1 MVERFPQYRFVLCA
15 ADSIDDSTLDRYIP
29 KGTPLTVVRSA
40 TLAALRLAEGAV
52 VTSGTATLEAALL
65 RTPEVVVYRGPWPSM
80 LLMKLLIRVKWIS
93 LVNLILGYGCVK
105 ELKQHE
111 YTVDALERELR
122 NVLPGGALHDQQ
134 QAEFGKLRNMLGQ
147 AGVAERVARRMV
159 SLLMEDAR
167 K

>member
-1 MVERFPQYRFVLCA
+1 M
-15 ADSIDDSTLDRYIP
+15 
-29 KGTPLTVVRSA
+29 
-40 TLAALRLAEGAV
+40 
-52 VTSGTATLEAALL
+52 
-65 RTPEVVVYRGPWPSM
+65 
-80 LLMKLLIRVKWIS
+80 
-93 LVNLILGYGCVK
+93 NLILGYGCVK

-134 QAEFGKLRNMLGQ
+134 QAEFEKLRNMLGQ